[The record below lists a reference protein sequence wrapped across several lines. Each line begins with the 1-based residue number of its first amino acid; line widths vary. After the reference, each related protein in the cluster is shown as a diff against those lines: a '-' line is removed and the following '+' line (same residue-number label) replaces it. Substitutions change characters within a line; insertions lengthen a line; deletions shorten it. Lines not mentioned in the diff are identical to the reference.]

1 MSETSPSP
9 ISSQPAPSRR
19 RWLIAGSII
28 GAVAVLIGATAY
40 VRAQVGGWHH
50 GWRGPM
56 SAEVLSD
63 RIEMGVKFVLS
74 DIDATADQKARVTTI
89 LQTAAKDVHG
99 LAGQHFAARDQI
111 REILSAPSIDRARLE
126 TIRENELQFADQA
139 SKRAL
144 EGIADA
150 AEVLTPEQRV
160 QLARQMEEHHKR
172 WHGDRH

>member
-1 MSETSPSP
+1 MSEANPTPP
-9 ISSQPAPSRR
+9 PSRR
-19 RWLIAGSII
+19 RWIVAGSII

-40 VRAQVGGWHH
+40 VRAQVGWNH

-56 SAEVLSD
+56 SAEVLAD
-63 RIEMGVKFVLS
+63 RIEMGVKFALS
-74 DIDATADQKARVTTI
+74 DIDATADQKARVTSI

-99 LAGQHFAARDQI
+99 LFGQHASARDQI

-126 TIRENELQFADQA
+126 TVRENELRFADEA

-144 EGIADA
+144 EGLADA
-150 AEVLTPEQRV
+150 AEVLSPEQRV
-160 QLARQMEEHHKR
+160 QLAQQMEEHRKR